1 MVRLRHSVSVYI
13 PKTAWEK
20 VTEISTDVV
29 KKKRE
34 KENRVSRI
42 NRYTTV
48 ERKDVISLKV
58 TRLTSVYKDFGQ
70 TWSIFVHVYC
80 VQY

>member
-1 MVRLRHSVSVYI
+1 MCLYI
-13 PKTAWEK
+13 FLKQRREK

-29 KKKRE
+29 KKE
-34 KENRVSRI
+34 GKENRVSRI
-42 NRYTTV
+42 NRYITV

-70 TWSIFVHVYC
+70 T
-80 VQY
+80 